1 MSINADAYRLVKPG
15 EFEFTTITHEFND
28 GDVIVNP
35 KKQVCVTQIYVITQV
50 IVVKKR

>member
-35 KKQVCVTQIYVITQV
+35 KKQCVTQIYVIIQV

>member
-1 MSINADAYRLVKPG
+1 MSIDADAYRLVKPG

-35 KKQVCVTQIYVITQV
+35 KGKCVSRRFTLLH
-50 IVVKKR
+50 R